1 MHFQHQKLAALQG
14 KSPMGGKNHHPS
26 PNMGSATAGMHGERE
41 GVLGMSPRGSWHCC
55 VFFFSFPEVSPAI
68 GSIVGLKMEP

>member
-14 KSPMGGKNHHPS
+14 KSPNMGEKTPPPPS
-26 PNMGSATAGMHGERE
+26 MGSATAGMHAERA
-41 GVLGMSPRGSWHCC
+41 GVLGDEPRGLMALPC
-55 VFFFSFPEVSPAI
+55 FFSFPEVSPAI